1 MSRGAFAGVG
11 GRSRRRTR
19 DRRRCDVRLV
29 RIAGP
34 RGPARLAHGEHRSR
48 AEPQDQQRPA
58 VRPRLQRP
66 DCSLAQ
72 RRSTHFARI
81 PSQGP
86 GAKRSGRCGRRT
98 RAQNVSA
105 IEPHSIYLGTLAE
118 LGVIGL
124 ALLLVVLVP
133 PLGAALR
140 SRHSPLVPAVLA
152 AYVCWMV
159 HSGLDWDWTLVGVT
173 GPGLLCGVALLAG
186 SRGEATAPRPIVL
199 VAAVS
204 VAAVVGLMAL
214 TSVHRKRPAV
224 LGQRRDHRRSRRP
237 GRCRGARRAALR
249 TLVGRGVGTRRRG
262 TTGSGT
268 QGRSARGLQ
277 EGRRSRPQQLA
288 RVDTACGNGDG
299 CRAPPRRSRRA
310 AAQSARTAR
319 VRNCLARR

>member
-1 MSRGAFAGVG
+1 MSTEVEPNRGTNN
-11 GRSRRRTR
+11 GRLFDLGSSS
-19 DRRRCDVRLV
+19 
-29 RIAGP
+29 RIALWRAALDAFRAHPVAGTGGETFWQVWAANP
-34 RGPARLAHGEHRSR
+34 RE
-48 AEPQDQQRPA
+48 
-58 VRPRLQRP
+58 
-66 DCSLAQ
+66 
-72 RRSTHFARI
+72 
-81 PSQGP
+81 
-86 GAKRSGRCGRRT
+86 
-98 RAQNVSA
+98 NVSA

-204 VAAVVGLMAL
+204 VATVVGLMAL

-237 GRCRGARRAALR
+237 GCCRGAWRAAIR

-277 EGRRSRPQQLA
+277 EGRLSRPQQLA

-310 AAQSARTAR
+310 AAQSARAAC